1 MKIFIDNQPLSVD
14 LSQFNNLEDF
24 IYYVMN
30 NHISGDKLLTEVKI
44 NDVTFS
50 ERWPG
55 ESKTLPINK
64 IVRVDFNTSPI
75 KELAIKILSDIP
87 SQIEMI
93 KNGVLQASEL
103 YRVADEQEAN
113 LNFIKVLNAL
123 RSFINFIIQIRRANL
138 VDWDN
143 MLVSDTT
150 IDTVYERSIKLI
162 DEIIEVQEDEDW
174 VLLAD
179 LLEYELLPVLD
190 KWNDFTSKAKE
201 TLGSKTN

>member
-1 MKIFIDNQPLSVD
+1 VKIFIDNQPLSVD